1 MNQQRLAAKGR
12 IQELSEK
19 IRRID
24 LEGRGNHS
32 LLKSMVSGFQPW
44 HELDL
49 EVADEQLNRMVT
61 LKKQRIELNN
71 EIKRITEE
79 FDLEQ
84 ER

>member
-12 IQELSEK
+12 VQELNEK

-32 LLKSMVSGFQPW
+32 LMKSIMTDFRPW

-61 LKKQRIELNN
+61 LKKQRTDLSS

-84 ER
+84 E